1 MPSSWSIIYTSRI
14 HNILGTSISLWEVGG
29 LSLLEMEVTFLWLL
43 SFPAL
48 SLDSAVDSHT
58 GTWSPCSEVNE
69 GVLDGNNIH
78 FAEWTAALVTSPSR
92 PHPFILAFTVMSQGT
107 AITRGWEGARTT
119 VSFLTQALP
128 AFLP

>member
-1 MPSSWSIIYTSRI
+1 M
-14 HNILGTSISLWEVGG
+14 
-29 LSLLEMEVTFLWLL
+29 TFLWLL

-78 FAEWTAALVTSPSR
+78 FAEWTAALVTSPSW

-107 AITRGWEGARTT
+107 AITQGWEGARTT